1 MNTLR
6 TGPDVSGLGRTGLS
20 KTRPLTSNLTTTKSK
35 GKAGFGFTDF
45 VPGQG
50 GSKSRP
56 SIINPNWRNATYGI
70 PKSYYPKVDA
80 ATSGVTKDIN
90 FLERDPSVV
99 RIHS

>member
-6 TGPDVSGLGRTGLS
+6 TGPDVSGLSRAGLS

-35 GKAGFGFTDF
+35 AKSGFGFTDF

-70 PKSYYPKVDA
+70 PQSYYPKADDVA
-80 ATSGVTKDIN
+80 SGATKDIN
-90 FLERDPSVV
+90 FLDRDPSVL
-99 RIHS
+99 RIAS

>member
-6 TGPDVSGLGRTGLS
+6 TGPDISGLGRTGLS

-35 GKAGFGFTDF
+35 TKAGFGFIDF

-56 SIINPNWRNATYGI
+56 QIINQNWKNATYGI
-70 PKSYYPKVDA
+70 PKSYYPKADGVA
-80 ATSGVTKDIN
+80 SGVSKEIN

-99 RIHS
+99 RI